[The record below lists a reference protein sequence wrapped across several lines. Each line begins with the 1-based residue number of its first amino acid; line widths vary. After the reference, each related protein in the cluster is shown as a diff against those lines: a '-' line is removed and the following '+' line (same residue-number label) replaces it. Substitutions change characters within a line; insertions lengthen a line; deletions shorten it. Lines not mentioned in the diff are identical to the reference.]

1 MRTTRVLIK
10 LHFSLWV
17 LTVVSVALFCLPPA
31 TLADSTLVWV
41 VPANPGSTVSSSLSG
56 VNGVAAR
63 WEACPAPSEASRQL
77 TAQIAL
83 RNATSSAELAAQ
95 VIYLTNQERV
105 SRGLLPLKA
114 NANLTTTSSGHSQ
127 DMALNDFFGHTSS
140 NGDTLATRYI
150 NAGYVNYVAGG
161 ENIAAGFDTAESV
174 MTGWM
179 SSTGHLNNIL
189 NSSYREIGVG
199 YYFQPDDQ
207 PNVRLP
213 DGTLGG
219 PYFYYWTQDFGARSN
234 VYPVIINLEAPT
246 TNTPAV
252 TLAIHGQGWAA
263 QMQVSNSADFA
274 GTSWEP
280 YASTKAWTLL
290 PGNGIRTVY
299 IKLRNSYGLEVLASD
314 EIQLTGQPEQPTPT
328 PTPTPQPTPTPTPTP
343 GSNLP
348 APSVSIN
355 DGQPYTRGADVTLSL
370 ELPADARKVEAA
382 DNPGFTN
389 AHSLPLQPQVAW
401 HLDENK
407 PGRQVVYVRYQ
418 DAAGRLSQTG
428 SASIVYDPLPPTG
441 RVTITANN
449 GLSVLISV
457 EARDSL
463 SGVAAMVVGL
473 SPDELTDWQPYLT
486 VVKLP
491 LPPGGQGG
499 VPVAYARFRDQ
510 AGNESPI
517 YRSDQPI
524 SDTQTFIPF
533 ASR

>member
-1 MRTTRVLIK
+1 
-10 LHFSLWV
+10 
-17 LTVVSVALFCLPPA
+17 
-31 TLADSTLVWV
+31 
-41 VPANPGSTVSSSLSG
+41 
-56 VNGVAAR
+56 
-63 WEACPAPSEASRQL
+63 
-77 TAQIAL
+77 
-83 RNATSSAELAAQ
+83 
-95 VIYLTNQERV
+95 
-105 SRGLLPLKA
+105 
-114 NANLTTTSSGHSQ
+114 
-127 DMALNDFFGHTSS
+127 
-140 NGDTLATRYI
+140 
-150 NAGYVNYVAGG
+150 
-161 ENIAAGFDTAESV
+161 
-174 MTGWM
+174 
-179 SSTGHLNNIL
+179 
-189 NSSYREIGVG
+189 
-199 YYFQPDDQ
+199 
-207 PNVRLP
+207 
-213 DGTLGG
+213 
-219 PYFYYWTQDFGARSN
+219 
-234 VYPVIINLEAPT
+234 
-246 TNTPAV
+246 
-252 TLAIHGQGWAA
+252 
-263 QMQVSNSADFA
+263 
-274 GTSWEP
+274 
-280 YASTKAWTLL
+280 
-290 PGNGIRTVY
+290 
-299 IKLRNSYGLEVLASD
+299 
-314 EIQLTGQPEQPTPT
+314 
-328 PTPTPQPTPTPTPTP
+328 
-343 GSNLP
+343 
-348 APSVSIN
+348 VSIN